1 MVSVLEQGE
10 TAGVD
15 QDALL
20 LTAAVLSH
28 HQLIL
33 RLALAN
39 IGSPLKYYNHQLSL
53 VTRLRG
59 RYAPLA

>member
-1 MVSVLEQGE
+1 MVSILEQGE

-20 LTAAVLSH
+20 LTAAVLSQ

-33 RLALAN
+33 RLALPN
-39 IGSPLKYYNHQLSL
+39 IRSPLKYFT
-53 VTRLRG
+53 V
-59 RYAPLA
+59 

>member
-20 LTAAVLSH
+20 LTAAVLSQ

-39 IGSPLKYYNHQLSL
+39 IGSPLKYFT
-53 VTRLRG
+53 V
-59 RYAPLA
+59 